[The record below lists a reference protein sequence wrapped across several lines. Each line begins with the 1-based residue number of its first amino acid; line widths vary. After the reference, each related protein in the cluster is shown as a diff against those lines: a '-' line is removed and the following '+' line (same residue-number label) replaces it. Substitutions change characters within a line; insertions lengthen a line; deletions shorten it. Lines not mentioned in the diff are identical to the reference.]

1 MERLLFLLFILFPL
15 LTKAWEKTS
24 LQCWQCAAVPGY
36 STQCPQDAV
45 LYELPEWNACMV
57 WTLDNTKRVILQNF
71 VYSHSDCTKE
81 KLDYWSDY
89 IFKVWRQPGS
99 AKCCFD
105 VSMMVLIEK
114 RSSGFSTKRLA
125 YFCQLFMYLNN
136 FNAKQTSFIPLENVF
151 NNFLS

>member
-1 MERLLFLLFILFPL
+1 MTPLVLLFYMPIIIE
-15 LTKAWEKTS
+15 AWEQNS

-57 WTLDNTKRVILQNF
+57 WTLDHDKRVVLQNF

-105 VSMMVLIEK
+105 VSTDSNVPYRKENYRLFADTT
-114 RSSGFSTKRLA
+114 SLFYASFDGFQKFQS
-125 YFCQLFMYLNN
+125 
-136 FNAKQTSFIPLENVF
+136 
-151 NNFLS
+151 LSIL